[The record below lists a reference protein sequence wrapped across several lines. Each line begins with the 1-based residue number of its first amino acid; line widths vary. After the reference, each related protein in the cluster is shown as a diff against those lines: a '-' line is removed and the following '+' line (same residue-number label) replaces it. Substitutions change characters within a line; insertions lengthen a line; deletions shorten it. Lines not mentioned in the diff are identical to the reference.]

1 MEVKRALTQVFQ
13 WHRGHG
19 EGDAASAL
27 GTGGQ
32 NDRWQ
37 TGASKIEA
45 EERDRKE
52 VCVCGREWWVNGA
65 ASARRLSVVV
75 SGESS
80 GSCGGR
86 LPGARTG
93 AAGRDRQACLVQGLP
108 RVGLLACC
116 TCHM

>member
-1 MEVKRALTQVFQ
+1 MEVKKALTQVFQ

-32 NDRWQ
+32 NERWQ

-65 ASARRLSVVV
+65 ASARRL
-75 SGESS
+75 
-80 GSCGGR
+80 
-86 LPGARTG
+86 PGAWTG
-93 AAGRDRQACLVQGLP
+93 PAGRDRQVCLVQGLP

>member
-1 MEVKRALTQVFQ
+1 MEVKRVLTQVFQ

-52 VCVCGREWWVNGA
+52 VCVWKRVVGEW
-65 ASARRLSVVV
+65 SSVSKEAV
-75 SGESS
+75 SGGEW
-80 GSCGGR
+80 GVIR
-86 LPGARTG
+86 ELWRKAARCTDG
-93 AAGRDRQACLVQGLP
+93 AGR
-108 RVGLLACC
+108 
-116 TCHM
+116 